1 MPEIQKAHVT
11 EGEHDCHHFQEG
23 WIWTWH
29 AGNFGGTPTLVM
41 VCSECG
47 ENCAALPMTLLRD
60 VPLPFIS
67 DIKPEVLKENFT
79 RYD

>member
-11 EGEHDCHHFQEG
+11 EGEHDCHHFEEG
-23 WIWTWH
+23 WIWTWV
-29 AGNFGGTPTLVM
+29 AGIGISSPVLVM

-47 ENCAALPMTLLRD
+47 ENCATIPMTLLKD
-60 VPLPFIS
+60 VPLPSIS
-67 DIKPEVLKENFT
+67 EIKPEVLQKDFT